1 MNHAYV
7 TLIIIVLVSL
17 SSVLLAIETGKP
29 VINVFY
35 KNKGPS
41 QNALVKINEAL
52 DRFRDLY
59 DIRYHD
65 IEDEANLELIHSF
78 GLPSTHFPVAVVIDG
93 KFTVQIG
100 DRIASFVHFP
110 DFMYGIGRHEGN
122 WSISDLDA
130 ALQDN
135 SLLLEENILP
145 ELEDDETEGECE

>member
-7 TLIIIVLVSL
+7 TLIILVLVSL
-17 SSVLLAIETGKP
+17 SSALLAIDSGKP
-29 VINVFY
+29 IIHVFN

-65 IEDEANLELIHSF
+65 IEDEANLELIHSL

-110 DFMYGIGRHEGN
+110 DFMHGIGRHEGN
-122 WSISDLDA
+122 WSVSDLVA

-145 ELEDDETEGECE
+145 ELEEDETEGECE